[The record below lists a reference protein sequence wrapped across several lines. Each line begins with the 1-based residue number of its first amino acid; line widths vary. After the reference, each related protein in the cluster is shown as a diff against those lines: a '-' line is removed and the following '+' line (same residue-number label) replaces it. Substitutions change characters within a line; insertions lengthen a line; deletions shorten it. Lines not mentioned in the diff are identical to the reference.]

1 MNSIVQERKECW
13 FCKTTR
19 GLHCHHIYSGTANR
33 KKSEH
38 HGMKVFLCGMHHN
51 LSNDSVHFNRDMDL
65 MLKKAAQKIFEE
77 KIGTREYFIQEFGK
91 SYL

>member
-1 MNSIVQERKECW
+1 MNSIVQRIKECW

-19 GLHCHHIYSGTANR
+19 ELHCHHIFSGTANR

-38 HGMKVFLCGMHHN
+38 YGMKVFLCGMHHN

-65 MLKKAAQKIFEE
+65 MIKKHAQKIFEE
-77 KIGTREYFIQEFGK
+77 EIGTRDFFIQEFGK

>member
-1 MNSIVQERKECW
+1 
-13 FCKTTR
+13 
-19 GLHCHHIYSGTANR
+19 
-33 KKSEH
+33 
-38 HGMKVFLCGMHHN
+38 MKVFLCGMHHN

-77 KIGTREYFIQEFGK
+77 KIGTRDYFIQEFGK